1 MRGKGVPFTRGDKRC
16 GRPKGRRN
24 KLPSGSIKGIFHYLA
39 ETSPELYEEAIKRAL
54 RAREAKSVPMVA
66 LAAAYVDGRPV
77 ERLQV
82 DGTARMLFVPGGVR
96 PELGE

>member
-1 MRGKGVPFTRGDKRC
+1 
-16 GRPKGRRN
+16 
-24 KLPSGSIKGIFHYLA
+24 
-39 ETSPELYEEAIKRAL
+39 
-54 RAREAKSVPMVA
+54 MVA

-82 DGTARMLFVPGGVR
+82 DGTARMLFVLGGVR

>member
-16 GRPKGRRN
+16 GRPKGRQN

-39 ETSPELYEEAIKRAL
+39 ETSPELYEEAIKRSL

-66 LAAAYVDGRPV
+66 LAAAYIDGRPV
-77 ERLQV
+77 ERVQV
-82 DGTARMLFVPGGVR
+82 ESTTRLLFVPGGAG
-96 PELGE
+96 PEVGE